1 MKDAVRVAVLA
12 LESFPCFFGANG
24 DYSWSRNPVCHGCRG
39 GGFHAGWNKLEEQAG
54 DVFGWNA
61 GRHELD
67 ILRDVFKKLFYGAVR
82 CVAGFVGPAAGVVGP
97 AAGVTEDVLAKF
109 C

>member
-1 MKDAVRVAVLA
+1 M
-12 LESFPCFFGANG
+12 
-24 DYSWSRNPVCHGCRG
+24 
-39 GGFHAGWNKLEEQAG
+39 EEQAG

-67 ILRDVFKKLFYGAVR
+67 IRRDVFKKLFYGAVR